1 MKKLSLVLAAVC
13 SLGAVFA
20 AGCGGGAT
28 QSVYSV
34 NGFEKYDEL
43 RTIRMER
50 CIGSIKVNRDEK
62 FVTDGEASAKFEIV
76 KPSALAANGW
86 ITGSLDTGVVEKNVT
101 PCLTFAATS
110 DYNKINEIAEFTLDV
125 YSKNEFD
132 CKLLFTA
139 ENKFN
144 QVVFA
149 DVIDVTGGQW
159 NKIRIP
165 VSGHFY
171 ETETEVADY
180 NVSFYGAPKAIF
192 YLDAFKIVKGAR
204 EKAAVTDRAVGSIL
218 DFDSASD
225 LAYLNYVCNTKTPSV
240 QYTHSPDY
248 AFAQNGY
255 SLKLKAFETDGSE
268 YEKSDDTDAACRAGN
283 GFSIAPELLQKCD
296 TSFAEKILLDV
307 FVDANQTRNI
317 VITASDGET
326 VQTQS
331 FPVSGYQWTTV
342 EFESKF
348 ELSKLASLQIK
359 LDTLANETECDVY
372 LDDLRYV

>member
-1 MKKLSLVLAAVC
+1 
-13 SLGAVFA
+13 
-20 AGCGGGAT
+20 
-28 QSVYSV
+28 
-34 NGFEKYDEL
+34 
-43 RTIRMER
+43 
-50 CIGSIKVNRDEK
+50 
-62 FVTDGEASAKFEIV
+62 
-76 KPSALAANGW
+76 
-86 ITGSLDTGVVEKNVT
+86 
-101 PCLTFAATS
+101 
-110 DYNKINEIAEFTLDV
+110 
-125 YSKNEFD
+125 
-132 CKLLFTA
+132 
-139 ENKFN
+139 
-144 QVVFA
+144 
-149 DVIDVTGGQW
+149 GGQW

-317 VITASDGET
+317 VITASDGEI

-348 ELSKLASLQIK
+348 DLSKLASLQIK